1 MERTHITTNMDV
13 VEIIFSEQSVC
24 DRLGKNLRGH
34 ISEIR
39 TNLRRNAKGIPYV
52 DCTDNTSN

>member
-13 VEIIFSEQSVC
+13 AEIIFSEQSVC

-39 TNLRRNAKGIPYV
+39 TPSGEMRRAYHMSIAQTTHV
-52 DCTDNTSN
+52 